1 MKLTVKRRLIY
12 YLSNGLLVVVMRAT
26 ATPPDT
32 LHDDVIGKLVL
43 LQVVIHLRI
52 TNCALGSRLV
62 CTDHRI
68 YAHGCNMLFC
78 RERAK
83 LLRILLNTVLS
94 VMDRVTSLHMLPTRS
109 VSNVR
114 ACSAFLDQSGLVI
127 QIAV

>member
-1 MKLTVKRRLIY
+1 MKLTVEGRLIDD
-12 YLSNGLLVVVMRAT
+12 LSYGLLLVVVRAT
-26 ATPPDT
+26 TIPANA

-43 LQVVIHLRI
+43 LQVVIHLCI
-52 TNCALGSRLV
+52 AHCALGSRLV
-62 CTDHRI
+62 CTDRRI
-68 YAHGCNMLFC
+68 YSHWRNMLFC

-83 LLRILLNTVLS
+83 LLRIVLKTVLS
-94 VMDRVTSLHMLPTRS
+94 VMDRVTSLHVLPTCG